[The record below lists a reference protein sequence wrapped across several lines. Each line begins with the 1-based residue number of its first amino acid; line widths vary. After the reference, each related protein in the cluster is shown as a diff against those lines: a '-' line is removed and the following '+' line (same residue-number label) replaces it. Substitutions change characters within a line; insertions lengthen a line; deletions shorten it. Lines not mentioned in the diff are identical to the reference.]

1 MFSFGYRDRKW
12 RMIKDSI
19 FVVIAFMLI
28 WRAGFFGVLLGCIA
42 LVWYGR
48 DLYYQIR
55 AAKLEKEAARE
66 QEKAEARRQD
76 RPQQQSA
83 QSPDDGRITIT
94 DLSDAKEVNYEK
106 E

>member
-55 AAKLEKEAARE
+55 AAKLERKPPGSRRKPKPAARTVPSSSRP
-66 QEKAEARRQD
+66 KARTTGE
-76 RPQQQSA
+76 
-83 QSPDDGRITIT
+83 SPSRTSPT
-94 DLSDAKEVNYEK
+94 PKK
-106 E
+106 